1 MPDTLHALRRAIA
14 AVKAGDKA
22 AGQRLL
28 AEVIRGDPRN
38 EAAWLWM
45 AAALDSDE
53 QRRTCLERVLAINP
67 DNPAARRGLA
77 RLGPS
82 LGGASPTGPA
92 SQAAGLA
99 SPGPRPEPNV
109 PPLAGNERGARAAS
123 EIFGHAV
130 GARRAAPLRRGRTVL
145 SGWSLLIAFGATVA
159 VCATAGIAA
168 YLALSGAVS
177 FLRSRVVRSIGPC
190 SPVPVVPNAREG
202 LSYGSTPARRL

>member
-1 MPDTLHALRRAIA
+1 MPDALDALQRAIA

-28 AEVIRGDPRN
+28 AEVIRDDPRN

-67 DNPAARRGLA
+67 DNPTARRGLA
-77 RLGPS
+77 RLGR
-82 LGGASPTGPA
+82 ASPTGAA
-92 SQAAGLA
+92 SQAAGPA
-99 SPGPRPEPNV
+99 SPGPQPEPSA

-130 GARRAAPLRRGRTVL
+130 GARRAAPLRRGRRVL
-145 SGWSLLIAFGATVA
+145 PGWSLLIAFGATAA
-159 VCATAGIAA
+159 VCATAGIAI
-168 YLALSGAVS
+168 YLALSGVVG
-177 FLRSRVVRSIGPC
+177 FVRSRV
-190 SPVPVVPNAREG
+190 A
-202 LSYGSTPARRL
+202 SYDSTPARGL